1 MKKRIIACILAIGLA
16 LTAAVTYRLSVGLP
30 AMAASSIDEAKAQLS
45 ILQSQYEILKKNSQN
60 ATEEYEDARKKYEE
74 AKDNVENAKA
84 LKESVDAQIYTLQQE
99 IDAAFQLLEIYESEV
114 TRLEEDIAEK
124 EKQIEEHQGLFVQ
137 RLRLNY
143 EDSFTS
149 YLEIVLSSENFSDF
163 LYRLDVVASLLDYDK
178 RVLKELSDA
187 KTALEQMKEEKIA
200 LQTGQQKTY
209 ESLLEKQPLLE
220 SKLEECENALL
231 AYQEAQRL
239 ALTAKDESEEAK
251 KAAEAAQAA
260 AQKQIDDAEEELRQK
275 IIAEQE
281 RLRLEAEERARKA
294 AEEERKRQEEER
306 KRREAESGSSS
317 SGEPASDSG
326 STTQIPYTPGSIY
339 GIPGDGSYVGGTMM
353 WPTLTSYSK
362 ISSYFTYRTNPVT
375 GAAELHNGIDIPC
388 QYGTP
393 IYAANTGT
401 VLIASRHSSYGYY
414 IVIDHGGGI
423 CTLYAHNST
432 LLVSAGDI
440 VGRGQQIA
448 KAGATGVATGNHL
461 HFSVL
466 VSGSFVNP
474 LKGYVSVPS

>member
-60 ATEEYEDARKKYEE
+60 ATEEYEDAKKKYEE

-239 ALTAKDESEEAK
+239 ALTAKDETEEAK

-294 AEEERKRQEEER
+294 AEEARKRLEEERKRQE
-306 KRREAESGSSS
+306 AQSGSSS

-339 GIPGDGSYVGGTMM
+339 GIPGGRFLRRRNHDVAD
-353 WPTLTSYSK
+353 PDFL
-362 ISSYFTYRTNPVT
+362 FEDFLLFLLQN
-375 GAAELHNGIDIPC
+375 
-388 QYGTP
+388 Q
-393 IYAANTGT
+393 
-401 VLIASRHSSYGYY
+401 SRHRRRGVTQRNRYSLSVRNADLCGQYRYGSDRFPPLQLR
-414 IVIDHGGGI
+414 I
-423 CTLYAHNST
+423 
-432 LLVSAGDI
+432 
-440 VGRGQQIA
+440 
-448 KAGATGVATGNHL
+448 L
-461 HFSVL
+461 HRHRSRRRNLHSVRA
-466 VSGSFVNP
+466 
-474 LKGYVSVPS
+474 

>member
-1 MKKRIIACILAIGLA
+1 MREVPLGSLKGGFIVNKRIIACVLAIGISLI
-16 LTAAVTYRLSVGLP
+16 AVVSYRLSVGFP
-30 AMAASSIDEAKAQLS
+30 ASAASSIDEAKAQLS
-45 ILQSQYEILKKNSQN
+45 ILESEYEILKKNSQN
-60 ATEEYEDARKKYEE
+60 ANEEYENAKKRFEE
-74 AKDNVENAKA
+74 AQNDVESAKA

-114 TRLEEDIAEK
+114 TKLEGEIAEK
-124 EKQIEEHQGLFVQ
+124 EKQIEEHQALFVQ

-163 LYRLDVVASLLDYDK
+163 LYRLDVVASLLEYDK

-187 KTALEQMKEEKIA
+187 KTALEQMKDEKIA

-220 SKLEECENALL
+220 AKLEECENALL
-231 AYQEAQRL
+231 AYQEAQRI
-239 ALTAKDESEEAK
+239 ALTAKDETEAAK
-251 KAAEAAQAA
+251 KEAEAARAA
-260 AQKQIDDAEEELRQK
+260 AQKQIEDAEEELRQK
-275 IIAEQE
+275 ILAEQE
-281 RLRLEAEERARKA
+281 RLRLEAAERARKA
-294 AEEERKRQEEER
+294 AEEERKRQEELRRQEEER
-306 KRREAESGSSS
+306 RRQQAQ
-317 SGEPASDSG
+317 SG
-326 STTQIPYTPGSIY
+326 STSSEDSTTADQGSSGKIPYQPGSIY

-353 WPTLTSYSK
+353 WPTLTTQTK
-362 ISSYFTYRTNPVT
+362 VSSYFSYRTNPVT

-388 QYGTP
+388 PYGTP

-401 VLIASRHSSYGYY
+401 VLIAARHSSYGYY

-432 LLVSAGDI
+432 LLVSVGDI

-448 KAGATGVATGNHL
+448 
-461 HFSVL
+461 
-466 VSGSFVNP
+466 
-474 LKGYVSVPS
+474 